1 MERSRRDLIRVLN
14 RRIGEDTTEALV
26 DFVHLTLK
34 DNERMYNTHLKN
46 LATKDDL
53 AKGLANCATKDDLAK
68 GLANCA
74 TKDDLAKGL
83 ANCATKD
90 DLAKGLAN
98 CATKDDL
105 AKGLANCATKD
116 DLAGFATKIE
126 LKNETSRLELAL
138 KDETSRLE
146 LKISDFK
153 SDILRW
159 MFALFLTMMLALLGL
174 YLKK

>member
-53 AKGLANCATKDDLAK
+53 AKGLANSATKDDI
-68 GLANCA
+68 
-74 TKDDLAKGL
+74 
-83 ANCATKD
+83 
-90 DLAKGLAN
+90 
-98 CATKDDL
+98 

-126 LKNETSRLELAL
+126 LKNEVSRLELAL
-138 KDETSRLE
+138 KSETSNLGLALKSETSNLELALKNETSRLE

>member
-46 LATKDDL
+46 L
-53 AKGLANCATKDDLAK
+53 ATKDDLAK

>member
-26 DFVHLTLK
+26 DYVHLTLK
-34 DNERMYNTHLKN
+34 ENERMSNTHLKN
-46 LATKDDL
+46 LATKEDL
-53 AKGLANCATKDDLAK
+53 AKVELATKEQLAKLELATKEQLAKLELATKELLANCATKDDLAK

-74 TKDDLAKGL
+74 TKSDLTGL
-83 ANCATKD
+83 ATKM
-90 DLAKGLAN
+90 
-98 CATKDDL
+98 
-105 AKGLANCATKD
+105 
-116 DLAGFATKIE
+116 E
-126 LKNETSRLELAL
+126 LKTEISKLELTL
-138 KDETSRLE
+138 KDETTRLE

>member
-53 AKGLANCATKDDLAK
+53 AKGLANS
-68 GLANCA
+68 
-74 TKDDLAKGL
+74 
-83 ANCATKD
+83 
-90 DLAKGLAN
+90 
-98 CATKDDL
+98 ATKDDL

-126 LKNETSRLELAL
+126 LKNEVSRLELAL
-138 KDETSRLE
+138 KSETSNLGLALKSETSNLELALKNETSRLE

>member
-46 LATKDDL
+46 L
-53 AKGLANCATKDDLAK
+53 
-68 GLANCA
+68 
-74 TKDDLAKGL
+74 
-83 ANCATKD
+83 ATKD

>member
-46 LATKDDL
+46 L
-53 AKGLANCATKDDLAK
+53 
-68 GLANCA
+68 
-74 TKDDLAKGL
+74 
-83 ANCATKD
+83 
-90 DLAKGLAN
+90 
-98 CATKDDL
+98 ATKDDL

>member
-26 DFVHLTLK
+26 DFGHLTLK

-46 LATKDDL
+46 L
-53 AKGLANCATKDDLAK
+53 
-68 GLANCA
+68 
-74 TKDDLAKGL
+74 
-83 ANCATKD
+83 ATKD